1 MVERSLSYLDNI
13 KLDSLKGFGEKRY
26 SNLKKSNLSSITDL
40 IRFYPRKHI
49 DRSKIK
55 TINQIDQSD
64 IEKDV
69 TMIGTI
75 SNVCLLYTSPSPRD

>member
-26 SNLKKSNLSSITDL
+26 SNLKKSNLSSVTDL

-55 TINQIDQSD
+55 TISQIDESD
-64 IEKDV
+64 LSLIH
-69 TMIGTI
+69 I
-75 SNVCLLYTSPSPRD
+75 

>member
-55 TINQIDQSD
+55 TIKSIKTQNLTSFKFSWFTVISRC
-64 IEKDV
+64 IEPYF
-69 TMIGTI
+69 
-75 SNVCLLYTSPSPRD
+75 SL